1 MKAVQSF
8 AASCTLL
15 SASLLAH
22 ILAGGSPLSYQDAT
36 ALVISS
42 IAIAALMVRG
52 SEDPIRVTLAIFIAQ
67 NAGHFILGGPSENSA
82 LMFAAHISSGL
93 LSYQVLKFFAK
104 NLPSLGEI
112 FLSLFPVRLAFELPH
127 IERETFHPNFSYRSL
142 ATSFFTL
149 IQSRR
154 APPSF

>member
-36 ALVISS
+36 ALVIAS

-82 LMFAAHISSGL
+82 LMLAAHISSGL
-93 LSYQVLKFFAK
+93 LSYQLLKFFAK

-112 FLSLFPVRLAFELPH
+112 FLSLFPERLTFELPH
-127 IERETFHPNFSYRSL
+127 FEEQIAHPHFTYRSL
-142 ATSFFTL
+142 ATSFSTL
-149 IQSRR
+149 TQSRR